1 MDGPFMICLPLFIPL
16 MILFFKLNIYVIS
29 PKWDFCIAF
38 LIVFLTANYIIS
50 KLYERNNRREQV
62 LKHFKKTLWGCSDGC
77 LYINVVSY
85 KCAPTPI
92 FHQTITHKKANTRQF
107 MQDQYV
113 LAYIISAYYESIRSV
128 SS

>member
-50 KLYERNNRREQV
+50 KLYERNNRRERV
-62 LKHFKKTLWGCSDGC
+62 LKHFKKTVWGSEPVMAAFI
-77 LYINVVSY
+77 LIWFLTN
-85 KCAPTPI
+85 
-92 FHQTITHKKANTRQF
+92 
-107 MQDQYV
+107 
-113 LAYIISAYYESIRSV
+113 ISLTLFLLKP
-128 SS
+128 

>member
-38 LIVFLTANYIIS
+38 LIVFLADNYIIS

-62 LKHFKKTLWGCSDGC
+62 LEHFKKTLWGNDAVMAAFI
-77 LYINVVSY
+77 LMWFLINGILPLFFI
-85 KCAPTPI
+85 K
-92 FHQTITHKKANTRQF
+92 
-107 MQDQYV
+107 
-113 LAYIISAYYESIRSV
+113 L
-128 SS
+128 

>member
-62 LKHFKKTLWGCSDGC
+62 LKHFKKTVWGSEPVMAAF
-77 LYINVVSY
+77 LLMWFLTN
-85 KCAPTPI
+85 
-92 FHQTITHKKANTRQF
+92 
-107 MQDQYV
+107 
-113 LAYIISAYYESIRSV
+113 ISLLLFFIKL
-128 SS
+128 

>member
-50 KLYERNNRREQV
+50 KLYERNNRRERV
-62 LKHFKKTLWGCSDGC
+62 LEHFKKTVWGNAEMAAFI
-77 LYINVVSY
+77 LMWFLTN
-85 KCAPTPI
+85 
-92 FHQTITHKKANTRQF
+92 
-107 MQDQYV
+107 
-113 LAYIISAYYESIRSV
+113 ISLPLFFIKL
-128 SS
+128 